1 MTGRTLPGM
10 ADESRPREDALV
22 KSGTKAFQNT
32 ILALFC
38 AGFATF
44 ALLYYVQ
51 PLLPVFSERFGLG
64 AAQASLAL
72 SVTTGL
78 MAPAMLVAGAISE
91 TLGRK
96 PVMVASVL
104 ASALLTL
111 ATGFAPSWPALL
123 ALRAAA
129 GISIAGLPAVAM
141 AYVAEEIAPPS
152 IGLAM
157 GLYIGGSALGG
168 MAARLAAG
176 LLADLGSWRW
186 ATLALGAMGI
196 IAGLIFGRSLPP
208 SRHFSKR
215 PWSARALATGFL
227 AHLREPGLRLLVLE
241 GFLIM
246 GSFVSIYNYIGY
258 RLLAPPFGLS
268 PTGVG
273 LVFSLYLVGIV
284 SSPVTGVGGDAA
296 RLAQCVLGH
305 DRRHGRGRRAHALR
319 LASCH
324 HRRHRGLDLR
334 LLRRAFDR
342 QRLGRTKGANREGA
356 SRVALSLSLLC
367 RLERDRLAERHF
379 LGEKRLERC
388 GRRSS
393 RCSSPLPS
401 SSRFASR
408 VSNRSPL
415 DLPRLFPGAS
425 RSLGSMLPIPGLRP
439 S

>member
-1 MTGRTLPGM
+1 LTGRTLPGM

-215 PWSARALATGFL
+215 PWSGRALATGFL

-284 SSPVTGVGGDAA
+284 SSPVTGSVATRLGLRNVFWVMIAVMGGGVGLTLSGSLPVIIAGIA
-296 RLAQCVLGH
+296 VLTFGFFGAH
-305 DRRHGRGRRAHALR
+305 SIASAWVGRRARTAKAQAASLYLFLYYVGSSVIGSLSGIFWERSGWSGVVGLVSLLLAAAFLIALR
-319 LASCH
+319 LA
-324 HRRHRGLDLR
+324 
-334 LLRRAFDR
+334 
-342 QRLGRTKGANREGA
+342 
-356 SRVALSLSLLC
+356 
-367 RLERDRLAERHF
+367 RLEPV
-379 LGEKRLERC
+379 
-388 GRRSS
+388 SS
-393 RCSSPLPS
+393 
-401 SSRFASR
+401 
-408 VSNRSPL
+408 
-415 DLPRLFPGAS
+415 
-425 RSLGSMLPIPGLRP
+425 
-439 S
+439 

>member
-1 MTGRTLPGM
+1 MPPGM
-10 ADESRPREDALV
+10 ADEARPRDDALV
-22 KSGTKAFQNT
+22 KSGTTAFRNT

-51 PLLPVFSERFGLG
+51 PLLPVFSESFGLG

-104 ASALLTL
+104 TSALLTL

-123 ALRAAA
+123 TLRAAA
-129 GISIAGLPAVAM
+129 GITIAGLPAVAM

-186 ATLALGAMGI
+186 APLVLGAMGI
-196 IAGLIFGRSLPP
+196 IAGLIFWRSLPP

-215 PWSARALATGFL
+215 PWSARALAKGFL

-258 RLLAPPFGLS
+258 RLLAPPFGLDQ
-268 PTGVG
+268 TGVG
-273 LVFSLYLVGIV
+273 LIFSLYLVGIV
-284 SSPVTGVGGDAA
+284 SSPVTGAVAA
-296 RLAQCVLGH
+296 RLGLRNVFWVMIAVMSGGVGLTLSGSLPVVIAGIAVLTFGFFGAH
-305 DRRHGRGRRAHALR
+305 SIASAWVGRRARTAKAQAASLYLFLYYVGSSVIGSLGGIFWERNGWSGVVALVSLLLAAAFLISLR
-319 LASCH
+319 LMC
-324 HRRHRGLDLR
+324 L
-334 LLRRAFDR
+334 
-342 QRLGRTKGANREGA
+342 EP
-356 SRVALSLSLLC
+356 LSS
-367 RLERDRLAERHF
+367 
-379 LGEKRLERC
+379 
-388 GRRSS
+388 
-393 RCSSPLPS
+393 
-401 SSRFASR
+401 
-408 VSNRSPL
+408 
-415 DLPRLFPGAS
+415 
-425 RSLGSMLPIPGLRP
+425 
-439 S
+439 

>member
-1 MTGRTLPGM
+1 M
-10 ADESRPREDALV
+10 ADEARPRDDALV
-22 KSGTKAFQNT
+22 KSGTTAFRNT

-51 PLLPVFSERFGLG
+51 PLLPVFSESFGLG

-104 ASALLTL
+104 TSALLTL

-129 GISIAGLPAVAM
+129 GITIAGLPAVAM

-152 IGLAM
+152 IGFAM

-196 IAGLIFGRSLPP
+196 IAGLIFWRSLPP

-215 PWSARALATGFL
+215 PWSARALANGFL

-258 RLLAPPFGLS
+258 RLLAPPFGLG

-273 LVFSLYLVGIV
+273 LIFSLYLVGIV
-284 SSPVTGVGGDAA
+284 SSPVTGAVAA
-296 RLAQCVLGH
+296 RLGFSNVFWVMIAVMSAGVGLTLSGSLSVVIAGIAVLTFGFFGAH
-305 DRRHGRGRRAHALR
+305 SIASAWVGRRARTAKAQAASLYLFLYYVGSSVIGSLGGIFWERNGWSGVVALVSLLLAAAFLISLR
-319 LASCH
+319 LMC
-324 HRRHRGLDLR
+324 L
-334 LLRRAFDR
+334 
-342 QRLGRTKGANREGA
+342 EP
-356 SRVALSLSLLC
+356 LSS
-367 RLERDRLAERHF
+367 
-379 LGEKRLERC
+379 
-388 GRRSS
+388 
-393 RCSSPLPS
+393 
-401 SSRFASR
+401 
-408 VSNRSPL
+408 
-415 DLPRLFPGAS
+415 
-425 RSLGSMLPIPGLRP
+425 
-439 S
+439 

>member
-1 MTGRTLPGM
+1 LTGRTLPGM
-10 ADESRPREDALV
+10 ADEPRPRGDALV

-208 SRHFSKR
+208 SRHFSER

-284 SSPVTGVGGDAA
+284 SSPVTGAVAA
-296 RLAQCVLGH
+296 RLGLRNVFWVMIAVMSAGVGLTLSRSLPVVIAGIAVLTFGFFGAH
-305 DRRHGRGRRAHALR
+305 SIASAWVGRRARTAKAQAASLYLFLYYVGSSVIGSLGGIFWERSGWSGVVGLISLLLAAAFLIALR
-319 LASCH
+319 LA
-324 HRRHRGLDLR
+324 
-334 LLRRAFDR
+334 
-342 QRLGRTKGANREGA
+342 
-356 SRVALSLSLLC
+356 
-367 RLERDRLAERHF
+367 RLEPL
-379 LGEKRLERC
+379 
-388 GRRSS
+388 SS
-393 RCSSPLPS
+393 
-401 SSRFASR
+401 
-408 VSNRSPL
+408 
-415 DLPRLFPGAS
+415 
-425 RSLGSMLPIPGLRP
+425 
-439 S
+439 

>member
-1 MTGRTLPGM
+1 M
-10 ADESRPREDALV
+10 ADEPRPRDDALV
-22 KSGTKAFQNT
+22 ESGTTAFRNT

-51 PLLPVFSERFGLG
+51 PLLPVFSESFGLG

-104 ASALLTL
+104 ASAFLTL
-111 ATGFAPSWPALL
+111 ATSFAPSWPALL

-141 AYVAEEIAPPS
+141 AYVAEEIAPHS
-152 IGLAM
+152 IGFAM

-196 IAGLIFGRSLPP
+196 IAGLIFWRSLPP

-215 PWSARALATGFL
+215 PWSARALAEGFL

-258 RLLAPPFGLS
+258 RLLAPPFGLGQ
-268 PTGVG
+268 TGVG
-273 LVFSLYLVGIV
+273 LIFSLYLVGIV
-284 SSPVTGVGGDAA
+284 SSLVTGAVAA
-296 RLAQCVLGH
+296 RRGFRNVFWVMIAVMSGGVGLTLSESLPVVIAGIAVLTFGFFGAH
-305 DRRHGRGRRAHALR
+305 SIASAWVGRRARTAKAQAASLYLFLYYVGSSVIGSLGGMFWERNGWSGVVAVVSLLLAAAFLISLR
-319 LASCH
+319 LM
-324 HRRHRGLDLR
+324 
-334 LLRRAFDR
+334 
-342 QRLGRTKGANREGA
+342 
-356 SRVALSLSLLC
+356 
-367 RLERDRLAERHF
+367 RLEPL
-379 LGEKRLERC
+379 
-388 GRRSS
+388 SS
-393 RCSSPLPS
+393 
-401 SSRFASR
+401 
-408 VSNRSPL
+408 
-415 DLPRLFPGAS
+415 
-425 RSLGSMLPIPGLRP
+425 
-439 S
+439 